1 MRAGKKRFLTYLGI
15 IASINIPATA
25 YFLSVMRWS
34 KNKGGGIYSE
44 GFSFWRSFL
53 PRSLREKSSETK
65 KTVTSVS

>member
-15 IASINIPATA
+15 IASINIPGTTA

-44 GFSFWRSFL
+44 SFSFWKSFL
-53 PRSLREKSSETK
+53 PRSFREESFETK
-65 KTVTSVS
+65 RTVT